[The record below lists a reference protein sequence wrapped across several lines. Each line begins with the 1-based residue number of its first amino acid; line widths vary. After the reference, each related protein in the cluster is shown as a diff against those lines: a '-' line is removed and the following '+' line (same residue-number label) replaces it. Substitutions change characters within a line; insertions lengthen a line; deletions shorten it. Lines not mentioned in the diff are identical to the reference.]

1 MSAGERIVRLW
12 VEAYIVDRSA
22 QQIEI
27 SFGKCARAPNTAIV
41 GGVCGRKSSC
51 RDTSKLKPLPPQTDK
66 PQGHSLESPLKSKF
80 HAHNKPACIANQG
93 AASLTTSPAIA
104 CPFAHHCL
112 ASPNQVYW
120 LLFCCEILLKVAW
133 RARECRSLCQS
144 DYIVISPKR
153 LLY

>member
-51 RDTSKLKPLPPQTDK
+51 RDASKLKPLPPQTDK

-93 AASLTTSPAIA
+93 ATSLKASPAIPCSLPGVA
-104 CPFAHHCL
+104 QPSLLIALLLRNSTKSGLTCPRVSKPLPIGLYRHQPKAT
-112 ASPNQVYW
+112 VV
-120 LLFCCEILLKVAW
+120 LKGA
-133 RARECRSLCQS
+133 
-144 DYIVISPKR
+144 
-153 LLY
+153 